1 MEKKLNIL
9 LAEDDD
15 NLGQLLY
22 AYLQG
27 KGFSVTLARTGKA
40 AYEKYNGNKTHFD
53 FIILDVMMPE
63 MDGFTL
69 AKEIR
74 ELDKQT
80 PILFLTAKSLKEDK
94 LHGFD
99 LGADD
104 YMTKPF
110 SMEELLARITAIMK
124 RVAPELR
131 DVNESMFV
139 GKIKYEP
146 ELSTLHLEDGTKKL
160 TTKENQ
166 LLQLLVK
173 NKNEILDRQ
182 ATLRAVW
189 GDDNYFNGR
198 SMDVYIAKLRK
209 LLKEDPSIEIMNIH
223 GVGFKLIVKA

>member
-1 MEKKLNIL
+1 
-9 LAEDDD
+9 
-15 NLGQLLY
+15 
-22 AYLQG
+22 
-27 KGFSVTLARTGKA
+27 
-40 AYEKYNGNKTHFD
+40 
-53 FIILDVMMPE
+53 
-63 MDGFTL
+63 
-69 AKEIR
+69 
-74 ELDKQT
+74 
-80 PILFLTAKSLKEDK
+80 LKEDK
-94 LHGFD
+94 LQGFD
-99 LGADD
+99 IGADD

-110 SMEELLARITAIMK
+110 SMEELLARIQAIL
-124 RVAPELR
+124 RRSAPETR

-146 ELSTLHLEDGTKKL
+146 ELSTLHLVDGTKKL

-209 LLKEDPSIEIMNIH
+209 LLKEDESIEIMNIH

>member
-9 LAEDDD
+9 LAEDDE

-27 KGFSVTLARTGKA
+27 KGYSVTLARTGKA
-40 AYEKYNGNKTHFD
+40 AYEKYNGNKTQFD
-53 FIILDVMMPE
+53 FLIFDVMMPE

-74 ELDKQT
+74 ELDKQI
-80 PILFLTAKSLKEDK
+80 PILFLTAKALKEDK

-99 LGADD
+99 IGADD

-110 SMEELLARITAIMK
+110 SMEELLARIQAIL
-124 RVAPELR
+124 RRSAPETK

-209 LLKEDPSIEIMNIH
+209 LLKEDESIEIMNIH

>member
-9 LAEDDD
+9 LAEDDE

-22 AYLQG
+22 AYLQN
-27 KGFSVTLARTGKA
+27 KGFSVSLARTGKA

-53 FIILDVMMPE
+53 FLIFDVMMPE

-74 ELDKQT
+74 ELDKQI
-80 PILFLTAKSLKEDK
+80 PILFLTAKALKEDK
-94 LHGFD
+94 LQGFD
-99 LGADD
+99 IGADD

-110 SMEELLARITAIMK
+110 SMEELLARINAIL
-124 RVAPELR
+124 RRSAPELK
-131 DVNESMFV
+131 DVNESMLV